1 LSSSHN
7 AAAVRRAGMSGNGI
21 GVHHER
27 ALPIRMSVGFPKP
40 KKEHVVGADLA
51 GRVEAVGKK
60 HDALQTRR

>member
-1 LSSSHN
+1 
-7 AAAVRRAGMSGNGI
+7 MSGNGI